1 MKSAREKCAEETI
14 EEEGPGVTVLP
25 HNAQYIREE
34 GDDMVGGVG
43 VDSGCFMFSHRS
55 ALSNI
60 PPGPTPSRVTHE
72 HTYHEEGGLPAS
84 ETC

>member
-1 MKSAREKCAEETI
+1 MKSAHEKCAEETI
-14 EEEGPGVTVLP
+14 EEEGPGLTVVSP
-25 HNAQYIREE
+25 KAQYIRKE

-60 PPGPTPSRVTHE
+60 PSGPTPS
-72 HTYHEEGGLPAS
+72 S
-84 ETC
+84 E

>member
-1 MKSAREKCAEETI
+1 MKSAREKRAEETI
-14 EEEGPGVTVLP
+14 EEEGPGLTVLP
-25 HNAQYIREE
+25 PNTQYIRKE

-60 PPGPTPSRVTHE
+60 PLGRTPSAE
-72 HTYHEEGGLPAS
+72 
-84 ETC
+84 